1 VANDALSPL
10 STPRRNPP
18 MQLVTNTFG
27 ASLRK
32 QGEHF
37 LLKATD

>member
-1 VANDALSPL
+1 
-10 STPRRNPP
+10 

-32 QGEHF
+32 QGHRF
-37 LLKATD
+37 LIQAGQKQFAVSAHKV